1 MEAIKVQT
9 SIIQNEIQSLKP
21 DIGEHLKQLRLDYTS
36 LSNSLSAIREQVT
49 FLTKICANIQ
59 SQSRDMSSLSDDAD
73 LSDETFVKPKV
84 KIQKERLLTRPTE
97 MPKRRRLVNSEETRL

>member
-1 MEAIKVQT
+1 
-9 SIIQNEIQSLKP
+9 
-21 DIGEHLKQLRLDYTS
+21 
-36 LSNSLSAIREQVT
+36 
-49 FLTKICANIQ
+49 
-59 SQSRDMSSLSDDAD
+59 MSSLSDDAD